1 MTKLFTML
9 DSFQDYLISGNN
21 ENILPSIVA
30 DHISAPNHLK
40 IYFDAY
46 RLRLL
51 DILQI
56 DFPKTLVLMG
66 EEQFETAFH
75 QYLKQHPSTHFSVR
89 YFGRHFPSFLR
100 KTKPFSEYP
109 AISEMAQFEWSLMS
123 TLDAADAPIISLDDL
138 SGLPQEQWA
147 NLSLTFHS
155 SLTTIICQWNTPE
168 LWKIID
174 GEEAPTPPTKN
185 KKPTTWLMWRYQLR
199 SLFQSLTTE
208 QEALFNGFYSGLNF
222 SEVIENLCH
231 YMDEKEIPTFALQN
245 MQLWIESG
253 MISEFSYL

>member
-9 DSFQDYLISGNN
+9 DSFQDYLISGND
-21 ENILPSIVA
+21 ENILPSIVK

-51 DILQI
+51 DILQM

-66 EEQFETAFH
+66 DEHFEVAFH
-75 QYLKQHPSTHFSVR
+75 QYLKQYPSTHFSVR
-89 YFGRHFPSFLR
+89 YFGRHFMSFLR
-100 KTKPFSEYP
+100 NTVPYSEHS
-109 AISEMAQFEWSLMS
+109 AIAEMAEFEWSLMS
-123 TLDAADAPIISLDDL
+123 TLDAANASVISLEDL

-147 NLSLTFHS
+147 NLALVFHPSLTPI
-155 SLTTIICQWNTPE
+155 TCQWNTPE

-174 GEEAPTPPTKN
+174 SEEAPTPPTKN
-185 KKPTTWLMWRYQLR
+185 DTPMLWLLWRHGLR

-208 QEALFNGFYSGLNF
+208 QEILFKSFYSGLKF
-222 SEVIENLCH
+222 SEVIENLCEH
-231 YMDEKEIPTFALQN
+231 MNEAEIPTFALQN
-245 MQLWIESG
+245 MQLWIQSG
-253 MISEFSYL
+253 MVSQFSF